1 MSAAVVMAAA
11 GVTALVMVSAGMP
24 LTVVVVAAYGV
35 GIVGQAASQQGL
47 HLGVRTAGR
56 TGVELNPRLSQ
67 GAAGAAAD
75 AAADQRIYIMLH
87 KEAGKRAVTASVG
100 GNYFGTCYSAIF
112 HRVKFKL
119 LCVSEVLKHFS
130 IFISDRN
137 FHNNLSFL
145 MS

>member
-1 MSAAVVMAAA
+1 MAAA

-75 AAADQRIYIMLH
+75 AAADQGVH
-87 KEAGKRAVTASVG
+87 STTRAETTLPSAAS
-100 GNYFGTCYSAIF
+100 
-112 HRVKFKL
+112 
-119 LCVSEVLKHFS
+119 
-130 IFISDRN
+130 
-137 FHNNLSFL
+137 
-145 MS
+145 